1 MIRIANSDDI
11 KQIADIKIKDWQQA
25 YDGIVDSNYLACMT
39 VKSQIDNYSNHYD
52 LNNIVVYEQGN
63 KIVGF
68 CRFCFIQ
75 NTDIDCEI
83 REIYVEPTL
92 KRTGIG
98 GMLFDYAKSLL
109 KNKGNKVLAVG
120 VFTNNNDARRFY
132 EKMGGKISEDKDK
145 TMVIENV
152 PYNITTYL
160 WNL

>member
-11 KQIADIKIKDWQQA
+11 KQIADIKIKGWQQA
-25 YDGIVDSNYLACMT
+25 YEGIVDSNYLAGMT
-39 VKSQIDNYSNHYD
+39 LENQIDNYTNYYD
-52 LNNIVVYEQGN
+52 LNNIVVAERGN

-98 GMLFDYAKSLL
+98 GMLFDYTKSLL
-109 KNKGNKVLAVG
+109 KSKGSKKFAVG

-132 EKMGGKISEDKDK
+132 EKMGGKISDNK
-145 TMVIENV
+145 TIVIDNV
-152 PYNITTYL
+152 SYDITTYL
-160 WNL
+160 WEL

>member
-1 MIRIANSDDI
+1 MIRTANSDDI
-11 KQIADIKIKDWQQA
+11 KQIADIKIRGWQQA
-25 YDGIVDSNYLACMT
+25 YKSIIDINYLNNMT
-39 VKSQIDNYSNHYD
+39 IESQIDNYSNHYD
-52 LNNIVVYEQGN
+52 LNNIVVAETDN

-75 NTDIDCEI
+75 NSDIDCEI

-98 GMLFDYAKSLL
+98 SMLFDYTKSLL
-109 KNKGNKVLAVG
+109 KSKGNKMLTVG
-120 VFTNNNDARRFY
+120 VFTDNSNARRFY
-132 EKMGGKISEDKDK
+132 EKMGGKISENK

-152 PYNITTYL
+152 PYNITAYL